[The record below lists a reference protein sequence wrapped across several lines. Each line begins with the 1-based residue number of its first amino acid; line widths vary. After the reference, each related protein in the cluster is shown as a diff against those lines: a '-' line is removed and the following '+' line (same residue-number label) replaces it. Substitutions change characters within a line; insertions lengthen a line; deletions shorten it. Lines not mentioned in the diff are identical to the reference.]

1 MMTVTELAKICKKLG
16 IKPSFGV
23 LYFRKNTIAYYN
35 VTGIINDDYPC
46 YIEAEPNFRITDY
59 NDAFK
64 YLNEKIIEI
73 KKEEISIKIKN
84 IENDFKPV

>member
-1 MMTVTELAKICKKLG
+1 MMTVKGLAKICKKLG
-16 IKPSFGV
+16 IKPKYGV
-23 LYFRKNTIAYYN
+23 LYFGNNSIAYYN
-35 VTGIINDDYPC
+35 VSGIFNDDYPC
-46 YIEAEPNFRITDY
+46 DVEIEPNFRITDY

-64 YLNEKIIEI
+64 YLNEKIIEL

>member
-1 MMTVTELAKICKKLG
+1 MTVKELVIICKKLG

-23 LYFRKNTIAYYN
+23 LNFGKNTIGYYN
-35 VTGIINDDYPC
+35 ISISYINDDYPC
-46 YIEAEPNFRITDY
+46 YIDVEPNFRITDY

-73 KKEEISIKIKN
+73 KKEEIKIKIKN
-84 IENDFKPV
+84 IDNDFKTV

>member
-1 MMTVTELAKICKKLG
+1 MVSELAKICKKLG
-16 IKPSFGV
+16 IKPSFGA
-23 LYFRKNTIAYYN
+23 LNFGKNTIAYYN
-35 VTGIINDDYPC
+35 ILGIINDDYPC
-46 YIEAEPNFRITDY
+46 YIETKLNFRITDY

-73 KKEEISIKIKN
+73 KKEEIRIKIIN

>member
-1 MMTVTELAKICKKLG
+1 MMTVTELSKICKKLG
-16 IKPSFGV
+16 IKPAFGV
-23 LYFRKNTIAYYN
+23 LNFGKNTIAYYN
-35 VTGIINDDYPC
+35 ISSLINDDYPC
-46 YIEAEPNFRITDY
+46 YIEVEPNFKITDY

-73 KKEEISIKIKN
+73 KKEEIRIKIKN